1 MEAAEWAWLLPDAS
15 AWAAPILLATGML
28 GALLT
33 TTLGAGGGLLLLAV
47 MTVFLPVNVTIPL
60 HGVIQAGAGASRTLL
75 MWRHLS
81 LPLLLAFALGAV
93 VGAAAGSVVLVRLP
107 EPAMQLI
114 LGIFVLLL
122 AWVPVPRL
130 QRVSRSGVG
139 AVAAITTGLTLF
151 VGATGP
157 FVAAFLKALRLDR
170 LQYMATFSTCMLLQH
185 GLKVAV
191 FALAGFAFAPWL
203 PFLAAMLAAVFA
215 GSWLGRHVLLRM
227 NNTLFHRALAVV
239 LTLLALR
246 LLYSGALGLV
256 T

>member
-1 MEAAEWAWLLPDAS
+1 MEAAQWAWLLPDAP
-15 AWAAPILLATGML
+15 AWAAPVLLASAAL
-28 GALLT
+28 GALIT

-47 MTVFLPVNVTIPL
+47 MTVFLPVSATIPL
-60 HGVIQAGAGASRTLL
+60 HGVVQAGAGASRTLL
-75 MWRHLS
+75 LWRHLS
-81 LPLLLAFALGAV
+81 LPLLLAFAIGAIA
-93 VGAAAGSVVLVRLP
+93 GAAAGSLVLVRLP

-114 LGIFVLLL
+114 LGVFILLL

-130 QRVSRSGVG
+130 QRVSRSGLGV
-139 AVAAITTGLTLF
+139 VAAITTGLTLF

-157 FVAAFLKALRLDR
+157 FVAAFLRALRLDR

-215 GSWLGRHVLLRM
+215 GSWLGRHVLVRM
-227 NNTLFHRALAVV
+227 NNILFQRALAVV
-239 LTLLALR
+239 LTLLAVR
-246 LLYSGALGLV
+246 LLHSGALGV
-256 T
+256 FA